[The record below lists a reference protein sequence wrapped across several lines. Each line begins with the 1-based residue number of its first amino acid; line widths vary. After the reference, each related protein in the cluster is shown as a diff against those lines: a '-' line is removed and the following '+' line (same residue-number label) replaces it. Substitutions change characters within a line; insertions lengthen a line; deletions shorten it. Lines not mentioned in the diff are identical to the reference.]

1 MRSTSP
7 TADLVGHLALFMT
20 ATSNGLRVE
29 LIAPIGQ
36 PADGSRVD
44 LEGTRPDRSTFSLFP
59 RPCGP
64 GCFTVTTRWKPGT
77 TALAVQATAP
87 HLAGGTRTV
96 AIVWPP
102 GPDATDELARVVTAM
117 RALSAVDIA
126 EHVDSGP
133 GSSDLSTG
141 SVTLTGSRFMNQEPY
156 GHGNATD
163 VRRLP
168 PAGGFER
175 LTLSIPGSRMWQ
187 ELVFDAEH
195 RLRHQVIIDPGHRI
209 TRNFG
214 YGSGGP

>member
-7 TADLVGHLALFMT
+7 TADLVGHLALFVT

-64 GCFTVTTRWKPGT
+64 GCFTVTTRWEPGT
-77 TALAVQATAP
+77 TALAVHATAP

-141 SVTLTGSRFMNQEPY
+141 SATLTGSRFMDQESHTGRGTRPTFA
-156 GHGNATD
+156 GC
-163 VRRLP
+163 RLP
-168 PAGGFER
+168 VGSNGSLCRFPDRGCGRNSSSTRSIVPA
-175 LTLSIPGSRMWQ
+175 
-187 ELVFDAEH
+187 
-195 RLRHQVIIDPGHRI
+195 I
-209 TRNFG
+209 T
-214 YGSGGP
+214 